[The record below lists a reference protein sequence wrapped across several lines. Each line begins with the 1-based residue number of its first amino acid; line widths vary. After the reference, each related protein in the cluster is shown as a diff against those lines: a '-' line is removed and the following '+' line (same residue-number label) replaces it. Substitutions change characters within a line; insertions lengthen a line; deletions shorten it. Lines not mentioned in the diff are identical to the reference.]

1 MKSKLV
7 KYEGTTEEKNDDG
20 YAAMG
25 CAHLGCI
32 NIGTISHGTD
42 GKSPFYCRNHF
53 RNKGQTF
60 GDVNPEV
67 GQGFLEK
74 IYAELDKRK
83 RKA

>member
-7 KYEGTTEEKNDDG
+7 KYETGNEIKDDDG
-20 YAAMG
+20 YAGMG

-32 NIGTISHGTD
+32 NTGTISHGTD
-42 GKSPFYCRNHF
+42 GKSPFYCRIHF

-60 GDVNPEV
+60 GDVNSEV
-67 GQGFLEK
+67 GQGFLAK

>member
-1 MKSKLV
+1 MSKFKQAV
-7 KYEGTTEEKNDDG
+7 TVDDHKDDDG
-20 YAAMG
+20 YASMG
-25 CAHLGCI
+25 CGHLGCI

-60 GDVNPEV
+60 GDVTSEV
-67 GQGFLEK
+67 GQGFLAK

-83 RKA
+83 RQA